1 MQLLLALLMLMRL
14 LVTAQVLL
22 LRVFRGNLAE
32 NLMGQDNNPKTI
44 TINDVEYDATTFTDE
59 QVILTNHCLD
69 LDRKISNMN
78 FQLQQLQVGK
88 DSFLK
93 MLTESLE
100 TVEVVSD

>member
-1 MQLLLALLMLMRL
+1 
-14 LVTAQVLL
+14 
-22 LRVFRGNLAE
+22 
-32 NLMGQDNNPKTI
+32 MGKDNKPQMI

-59 QVILTNHCLD
+59 QVIFTNHCLD
-69 LDRKISNMN
+69 LDKKIGNMN

-100 TVEVVSD
+100 IVDESFERQPD

>member
-1 MQLLLALLMLMRL
+1 MSK
-14 LVTAQVLL
+14 
-22 LRVFRGNLAE
+22 
-32 NLMGQDNNPKTI
+32 DNKPQMI
-44 TINDVEYDATTFTDE
+44 TINDVEHDAATFTDE

-69 LDRKISNMN
+69 LDKKIGNMN

-100 TVEVVSD
+100 TVEIVED

>member
-1 MQLLLALLMLMRL
+1 MSK
-14 LVTAQVLL
+14 
-22 LRVFRGNLAE
+22 
-32 NLMGQDNNPKTI
+32 DNKPQMI
-44 TINDVEYDATTFTDE
+44 TINDVEYDTATFTEE

-100 TVEVVSD
+100 TVEIVEE